1 MMSILVEWRYESA
14 ERGYQLLLQHDLL
27 GDLVVTRRWWGL
39 YNGRGGGRSDPVQ
52 DEKTGR
58 SLVEREDIRRRKH
71 GYALRSYRC
80 LDEPASKE
88 AAPGVR
94 SMIEQ
99 GPYKPKNLSY
109 PTPFA

>member
-1 MMSILVEWRYESA
+1 MSICVEWHYEST
-14 ERGYQLLLQHDLL
+14 ERGYQLLLEHDLL

-71 GYALRSYRC
+71 GYALRSCRC
-80 LDEPASKE
+80 LDEPASKD
-88 AAPGVR
+88 AASSVR
-94 SMIEQ
+94 VTIEQ
-99 GPYKPKNLSY
+99 
-109 PTPFA
+109 